1 MDEDQTVTSF
11 YALSTHIAP
20 APVMLRLGNSTI
32 DSTKS
37 FKVPQPSQEPPQRG
51 PPGAANEISVP
62 KVIST
67 PTLL

>member
-37 FKVPQPSQEPPQRG
+37 FKVPQPSQEPPQRAAS
-51 PPGAANEISVP
+51 GAANDISVP
-62 KVIST
+62 KVIRTSAF
-67 PTLL
+67 L